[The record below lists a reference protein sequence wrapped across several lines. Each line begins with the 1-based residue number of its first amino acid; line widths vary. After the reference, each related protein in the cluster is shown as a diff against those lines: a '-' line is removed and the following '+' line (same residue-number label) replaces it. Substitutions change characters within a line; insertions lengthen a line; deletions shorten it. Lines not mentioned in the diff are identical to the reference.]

1 MSEGVIKACTD
12 AGIAVFMS
20 LGVLGLCGWLV
31 KHIATGLTQGMERL
45 ATTVDKVVDSVE
57 KHDTKADERGKYVR
71 EEHKQMIE
79 VLGRINGYTNG
90 YKGDP
95 K

>member
-1 MSEGVIKACTD
+1 MNEGVIKACTD

-31 KHIATGLTQGMERL
+31 KHIATGLTKSMERL
-45 ATTVDKVVDSVE
+45 AVTVEKVVDSVE

-71 EEHKQMIE
+71 EEHRQMIE
-79 VLGRINGYTNG
+79 VLGRINGY
-90 YKGDP
+90 KGDS